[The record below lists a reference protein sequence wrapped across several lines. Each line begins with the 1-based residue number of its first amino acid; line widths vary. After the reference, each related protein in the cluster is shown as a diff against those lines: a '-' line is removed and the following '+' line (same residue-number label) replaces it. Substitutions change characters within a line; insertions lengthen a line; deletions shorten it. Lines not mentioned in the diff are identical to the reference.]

1 MTCRHEII
9 ESFRRLRR
17 RHGRDT
23 FTPLEIIQEV
33 QAVTTRYAESTIRTH
48 VCAHMCKQAPV
59 NAAVV
64 YNALDRVGHGRYR
77 LRSGGTCS

>member
-1 MTCRHEII
+1 MTCRKEII
-9 ESFRRLRR
+9 EAFRRLRR

-33 QAVTTRYAESTIRTH
+33 QAATTRFAESTIRTH

-64 YNALDRVGHGRYR
+64 YNDLDRVGRGLYR
-77 LRSGGTCS
+77 LRSG